1 MSVEPR
7 DTELRGMVPRRLMEM
22 LDAVSQAK
30 GHQSRF
36 DWLVPLLEAEV
47 EREIHAATVLLRIAN
62 INPLATERRGRDSD
76 K

>member
-1 MSVEPR
+1 MSNEPR
-7 DTELRGMVPRRLMEM
+7 DTELRGMVPRRLMEL

-36 DWLVPLLEAEV
+36 DWLVPLLELEV

-62 INPLATERRGRDSD
+62 INPLASERRGQGSD